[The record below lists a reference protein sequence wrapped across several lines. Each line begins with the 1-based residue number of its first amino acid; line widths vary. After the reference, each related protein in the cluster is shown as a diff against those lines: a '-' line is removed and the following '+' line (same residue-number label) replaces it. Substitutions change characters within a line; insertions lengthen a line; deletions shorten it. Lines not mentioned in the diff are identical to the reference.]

1 MNKRIFW
8 ILIFMFL
15 FVSSAFCAPGHSRN
29 VRANNNGTNGQILI
43 NTGQDSGKTDIGSW
57 TDIDSF
63 GFVSSDDLTKEIKE
77 RIDGDKNLQTQIE
90 NETENRK
97 VDITSLQSALN
108 AEADV
113 RYSTDC
119 ALQTNIS
126 NEQTRALIAEGNL
139 QANINQT
146 NINSI
151 NRDSSLRNDL
161 TAETLNRI
169 GTDTILQKN
178 IDIEALNRFNAD
190 SILQRNIN
198 NTNTR
203 IDEVNNRVSKLERT
217 QFKVQTEFRIIDT
230 KTFSVSP
237 YVSSNFT
244 RNCVDEAGLR
254 IVFKIGKSY
263 EEREIDKLRE
273 KIRQKE
279 DEEISNRAT
288 IAEMNSRLNYL
299 MKKVK

>member
-77 RIDGDKNLQTQIE
+77 RID
-90 NETENRK
+90 
-97 VDITSLQSALN
+97 
-108 AEADV
+108 
-113 RYSTDC
+113 
-119 ALQTNIS
+119 
-126 NEQTRALIAEGNL
+126 
-139 QANINQT
+139 
-146 NINSI
+146 
-151 NRDSSLRNDL
+151 
-161 TAETLNRI
+161 
-169 GTDTILQKN
+169 
-178 IDIEALNRFNAD
+178 
-190 SILQRNIN
+190 
-198 NTNTR
+198 
-203 IDEVNNRVSKLERT
+203 EVNNRVSKLERT

-244 RNCVDEAGLR
+244 RNCVDEADLR